1 MAQAKSSKT
10 VVSAVSSTSSTAA
23 PVASS
28 TVAPV
33 VAGSAGSTGS
43 GNSPAG
49 TVLVNLGVANANTGF
64 NQVQVK
70 SLATAEFEDKVT
82 TRLNGVESNLPSDT
96 SLVINGKTFTVASIV
111 SVLQAVVGL
120 FAAKTQ
126 AQAQAKVLISAA
138 VGALNAELPTAN
150 QFLSGLDTALVGQ
163 FGKGNPV
170 LANFGL
176 STGKKKTPTVTTKA
190 KAKGTAELT
199 RQARNTMGKV
209 ERLKVTGG
217 TAELAVVGPS
227 GQLLSGSTPGA
238 AAPTT
243 AAPAPAA
250 GSTSNGN
257 GGNGTTTPSGS

>member
-1 MAQAKSSKT
+1 MTKNKSIT
-10 VVSAVSSTSSTAA
+10 LSSTVTQAA
-23 PVASS
+23 SNA
-28 TVAPV
+28 VAPV

-49 TVLVNLGVANANTGF
+49 TVLVGLGVANANAGF

-70 SLATAEFEDKVT
+70 SLATAEFQDKVT
-82 TRLNGVESNLPSDT
+82 TRLTGVEENLPSDT

-111 SVLQAVVGL
+111 SVLQAVLDL
-120 FAAKTQ
+120 FSAKATAQSQAKT
-126 AQAQAKVLISAA
+126 LISAA

-150 QFLSGLDTALVGQ
+150 QFLTGLDMALAGQ

-190 KAKGTAELT
+190 IAKGTAELT
-199 RQARNTMGKV
+199 REARNTMGKV

-217 TAELAVVGPS
+217 KAQLAVVGPS
-227 GQLLSGSTPGA
+227 GQLLSGSTPGV

-250 GSTSNGN
+250 GGTSTSSGN
-257 GGNGTTTPSGS
+257 NNNNNNNNSSGQ

>member
-1 MAQAKSSKT
+1 MAQAKSSKP
-10 VVSAVSSTSSTAA
+10 VVSAVSSTATSA
-23 PVASS
+23 ASS

-33 VAGSAGSTGS
+33 VAGSAASTGS

-49 TVLVNLGVANANTGF
+49 TVLVNLGVANANAGF

-82 TRLNGVESNLPSDT
+82 TRLNGVEKNLPSDT

-111 SVLQAVVGL
+111 SVLQAVLAL
-120 FAAKTQ
+120 FTAKATAQGQAKT
-126 AQAQAKVLISAA
+126 LISAA

-199 RQARNTMGKV
+199 REARNTMGKV
-209 ERLKVTGG
+209 QRLKVTGG
-217 TAELAVVGPS
+217 TAQLAMVGPS
-227 GQLLSGSTPGA
+227 G
-238 AAPTT
+238 
-243 AAPAPAA
+243 
-250 GSTSNGN
+250 
-257 GGNGTTTPSGS
+257 